1 MPPEEFE
8 RHLVEHS
15 ILNNDM
21 EGLEMNFSDTE
32 FRKSP
37 GIMLIVDDLVL
48 NRKILSS
55 SFSRYFKTVEK
66 ENGAEALEYIKEHAD
81 EIDVIMLDLVMPVM
95 DGFTLMK
102 QLKLENKYSHIP
114 IIVTSQGNDKSVE
127 KSFALGA
134 TDFVE
139 KPYNPR
145 IIMHRVQNVVMAYKN
160 ARAEAKENE
169 KNDSV
174 S

>member
-1 MPPEEFE
+1 M
-8 RHLVEHS
+8 
-15 ILNNDM
+15 
-21 EGLEMNFSDTE
+21 
-32 FRKSP
+32 
-37 GIMLIVDDLVL
+37 
-48 NRKILSS
+48 
-55 SFSRYFKTVEK
+55 
-66 ENGAEALEYIKEHAD
+66 
-81 EIDVIMLDLVMPVM
+81 
-95 DGFTLMK
+95 
-102 QLKLENKYSHIP
+102 ENKYAHIP
-114 IIVTSQGNDKSVE
+114 IIVTSQGGDKSVE

-160 ARAEAKENE
+160 ARSEAAATNE

>member
-1 MPPEEFE
+1 MVIQLF
-8 RHLVEHS
+8 
-15 ILNNDM
+15 
-21 EGLEMNFSDTE
+21 
-32 FRKSP
+32 FRYAWK
-37 GIMLIVDDLVL
+37 
-48 NRKILSS
+48 
-55 SFSRYFKTVEK
+55 
-66 ENGAEALEYIKEHAD
+66 
-81 EIDVIMLDLVMPVM
+81 
-95 DGFTLMK
+95 
-102 QLKLENKYSHIP
+102 
-114 IIVTSQGNDKSVE
+114 
-127 KSFALGA
+127 LGA